1 MPEGRLVRPN
11 SATTT
16 MDCEQQQARAFFGR
30 RKGHKLRRRQ
40 AELMDTLLPR
50 LAIDVARPAPA
61 ELSALF
67 PLPVSD
73 VALEIGFG
81 GGENLIAQAAAR
93 PQAGFIG
100 VEPFVNGM
108 AKALAAIETAGLHNI
123 RLHFDDAVSLLAW
136 LPDASLTRIDLIHPD
151 PWPKRRHW
159 KRRLV
164 QEAIIVQFARVLRPG
179 GEVRFVTDIADYATW
194 TLRLFGQSA
203 AFEWTA
209 RRADD
214 WRKAWP
220 DFAGT
225 RYHAKAARE
234 RRPSCFLVFRRA

>member
-1 MPEGRLVRPN
+1 
-11 SATTT
+11 
-16 MDCEQQQARAFFGR
+16 
-30 RKGHKLRRRQ
+30 
-40 AELMDTLLPR
+40 LPR
-50 LAIDVARPAPA
+50 LAIDVARPAPG
-61 ELSALF
+61 ELSTLF
-67 PLPVSD
+67 PLPVTD

-93 PQAGFIG
+93 PQTGFIG

-108 AKALAAIETAGLHNI
+108 AKALAAIDATGLRNI

-164 QEAIIVQFARVLRPG
+164 QDAIIAEFARVLRPG
-179 GEVRFVTDIADYATW
+179 GELRFVTDIADYAAW

-203 AFEWTA
+203 AFEWTV

-234 RRPSCFLVFRRA
+234 QRPSCFLVFRRA